1 MSGGSFWSVL
11 LFAGSLVSLEV
22 LLELVGRRTAARTR
36 EAACSGRSYSALA
49 PLLPALISAF
59 LCLVGLL
66 LLLPWAASL
75 SSQRD
80 TGLQT
85 GIVFAI
91 LLALGILHA
100 STRTESSR

>member
-1 MSGGSFWSVL
+1 MSGGSLLLVI
-11 LFAGSLVSLEV
+11 LFAGSLASLLV
-22 LLELVGRRTAARTR
+22 LLELLDRRSAAGTR
-36 EAACSGRSYSALA
+36 DAACPAYPSLT

-75 SSQRD
+75 SSQGD

-91 LLALGILHA
+91 LLAVGMLYA
-100 STRTESSR
+100 STRTEPRW

>member
-11 LFAGSLVSLEV
+11 LLAGSLMSLEV
-22 LLELVGRRTAARTR
+22 LLELVGRRTRTR
-36 EAACSGRSYSALA
+36 EAACSGQSYSALA

-91 LLALGILHA
+91 LVALGILHA
-100 STRTESSR
+100 STRTESSW